1 MENRTNLTNLINL
14 LNAGFHGGAWHG
26 PSLLEL
32 TKGIKVKA
40 AAYKPG
46 DIHNIAELI
55 YHITSW
61 RLFALKKIQ
70 GDAVYNIDNEK
81 MNFGDIQKVDEFEL
95 ETLMM
100 ELTLSQD
107 ELTRALETKDDSFLN
122 EIVPGAEYT
131 FDTLLHGIIQHD
143 VYHSGQISII
153 RKLASK
159 ASKFGDD
166 DDIMQASRF
175 YDRNNLESD
184 FY

>member
-1 MENRTNLTNLINL
+1 MENKSNLNNLVNL

-32 TKGIKVKA
+32 TKGLRVKE
-40 AAYKPG
+40 AAYKAG
-46 DIHNIAELI
+46 NIHTIAELI

-70 GDAVYNIDNEK
+70 GDAHYNIENEK
-81 MNFGDIQKVDEFEL
+81 MNFGEIDKVDEFEL

-107 ELTRALETKDDSFLN
+107 ELTKALESKDDTFLA

-131 FDTLLHGIIQHD
+131 YDTLLHGIIQHD
-143 VYHSGQISII
+143 IYHSGQIAII
-153 RKLASK
+153 KKLASK
-159 ASKFGDD
+159 SSKFEDD
-166 DDIMQASRF
+166 LEDSRF
-175 YDRNNLESD
+175 YDRDESD

>member
-1 MENRTNLTNLINL
+1 MENKVNLTNLINL

-32 TKGIKVKA
+32 TKGIKVKEA
-40 AAYKPG
+40 AFKAG
-46 DIHNIAELI
+46 NIHTIAELV

-81 MNFGDIQKVDEFEL
+81 MNFGEIQKVDEFEL

-107 ELTRALETKDDSFLN
+107 ELTRALESKDDAFLL

-131 FDTLLHGIIQHD
+131 YDTLLHGIIQHD
-143 VYHSGQISII
+143 IYHTGQIAII
-153 RKLASK
+153 KKLAAKS
-159 ASKFGDD
+159 SKFEDD
-166 DDIMQASRF
+166 PLISGRF
-175 YDRNNLESD
+175 YDRDNLSSD

>member
-1 MENRTNLTNLINL
+1 MENKVNLNNLITL

-32 TKGIKVKA
+32 TKGLKVKE
-40 AAYKPG
+40 AAYKAG
-46 DIHNIAELI
+46 NIHTIAELI

-70 GDAVYNIDNEK
+70 GDAVYNIENEK
-81 MNFGDIQKVDEFEL
+81 MNFGDIAKVDEFEL

-107 ELTRALETKDDSFLN
+107 ELTKALETKDDAFLL

-131 FDTLLHGIIQHD
+131 FDTLLHGINKHD
-143 VYHSGQISII
+143 IYHTGQIAII
-153 RKLASK
+153 KKLAAKS
-159 ASKFGDD
+159 SKFEDD
-166 DDIMQASRF
+166 PLESERF
-175 YDRNNLESD
+175 YDRDNLSSD